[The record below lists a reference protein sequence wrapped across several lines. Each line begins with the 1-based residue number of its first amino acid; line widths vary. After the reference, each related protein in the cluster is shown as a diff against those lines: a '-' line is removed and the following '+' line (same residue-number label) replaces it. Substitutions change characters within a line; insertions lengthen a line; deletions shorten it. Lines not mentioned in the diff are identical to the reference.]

1 MTDTPNL
8 KLPFIESGQAQKH
21 VTHNEA
27 LRILDAAIQI
37 SVLDVTRTVPPAS
50 PGEGAR
56 HIVAA
61 GASGAWSGHALAIA
75 TWQDGTWAFLVPKA
89 GWCVWSVA
97 DDVMMVFDGAL
108 WRAVGSPSLDS
119 VPHLGINISADS
131 SNLLS
136 VKSNAALFAA
146 IGAADAG
153 TGDMR
158 VQVSKDSAAR
168 AASVVFSDAYSGRAE
183 FGLIGSDAFKL
194 KVSPDGSGWVE
205 ALVVDPAS
213 GNATLPRGLLLTGVV
228 APAEIT
234 ANVNDYSPAGV
245 AGAAVLQLSADA
257 ARSVSGLAGGSEGR
271 IVSLIN
277 VGGQPITLLD
287 DSAASAAANR
297 FAFGG
302 HLTLMAKQ
310 GALLRYN
317 GTAARWQSISG
328 GTSIRADSAQSL
340 TAAQQA
346 QARANAGVL
355 GRNRILNGQFA
366 INQRGA
372 GGGVTD
378 NAYSADRWRMIGEF
392 TSATIFADNFNAAGG
407 NVPGAVFQFS
417 GTTDKGGFFQIIEG
431 RNCKDLRGKAVTLS
445 MLMQVSS
452 MRLGNMKIGIL
463 EWTGAEDATSGD
475 PVASWGADG
484 VTPTLAA
491 NWAFRNA
498 PVNLGVTTSSAQYS
512 ATVTLGS
519 SFNNIAVMIWND
531 DKSYTASDNFGV
543 TNVQLEEGG
552 VATTYDQQMY
562 EREVRLC
569 EYYCRSLGSKGVVS
583 YDLVA
588 AGYVSSPTLFYAN
601 YLFPRMRSV
610 PIPTFQAAANYIAA
624 TAAGLFPGSAI
635 STATSSEVAIQIA
648 LTVSGATAGQAGNL
662 QANGAAIA
670 RIILNAEI

>member
-8 KLPFIESGQAQKH
+8 GLPFIDGGQAQKH

-37 SVLDVTRTVPPAS
+37 SVRDMTRTVPPAS
-50 PGEGAR
+50 PAEGAR
-56 HIVAA
+56 HVVAV
-61 GASGAWSGHALAIA
+61 GASGAWSGHGLAIA
-75 TWQDGTWAFLVPKA
+75 TWQDGAWAFLAPKP
-89 GWCVWSVA
+89 GWCVWSIA
-97 DDVMMVFDGAL
+97 DDAMMVFDGTL

-119 VPHLGINISADS
+119 VPHLGINTSADS

-146 IGAADAG
+146 IGTADAG

-158 VQVSKDSAAR
+158 LQVSKDNAAR

-194 KVSPDGSGWVE
+194 KVSPDGSSWIE
-205 ALVVDPAS
+205 ALVVDSAS

-228 APAEIT
+228 APAELT
-234 ANVNDYSPAGV
+234 ANVNDYSPAGA

-271 IVSLIN
+271 VVSLIN

-328 GTSIRADSAQSL
+328 GTSIRADTAQSL
-340 TAAQQA
+340 TATQQA

-355 GRNRILNGQFA
+355 GRNRIINGQFA
-366 INQRGA
+366 VNQRGA

-407 NVPGAVFQFS
+407 NVPGAVFQFA
-417 GTTDKGGFFQIIEG
+417 GTTDKGGFFQVIEG
-431 RNCKDLRGKAVTLS
+431 RNCKDLRGKTVTLS
-445 MLMQVSS
+445 MLMQVSN

-463 EWTGAEDATSGD
+463 EWTGAEDATIDD
-475 PVASWGADG
+475 PVASWGSDN
-484 VTPTLAA
+484 VTPTLAT
-491 NWAFRNA
+491 NWTFRNT
-498 PVNLGVTTSSAQYS
+498 PVNLGVTTSSENYAT
-512 ATVTLGS
+512 TVTLGAT
-519 SFNNIAVMIWND
+519 FTNLAVMVWND
-531 DKSYTASDNFGV
+531 DKSYSANDNFSI
-543 TNVQLEEGG
+543 TKVQLEEGG
-552 VATTYDQQMY
+552 SATPYDQ
-562 EREVRLC
+562 
-569 EYYCRSLGSKGVVS
+569 RSLSQEFASCLPYFRTLDGLTGIADSSAGTINFNASLQPPMRAAPVASVVGTFNVS
-583 YDLVA
+583 DNYTSNPST
-588 AGYVSSPTLFYAN
+588 SSP
-601 YLFPRMRSV
+601 SV
-610 PIPTFQAAANYIAA
+610 
-624 TAAGLFPGSAI
+624 SA
-635 STATSSEVAIQIA
+635 S
-648 LTVSGATAGQAGNL
+648 
-662 QANGAAIA
+662 
-670 RIILNAEI
+670 ILNAAGGRISISGFSGLTGGRFYAMTGGNVAVLRLRAEI

>member
-8 KLPFIESGQAQKH
+8 GLPFIDGGQAQKH

-37 SVLDVTRTVPPAS
+37 SVRDMTRTVPPAS
-50 PGEGAR
+50 PVEGER
-56 HIVAA
+56 HVVAA

-75 TWQDGTWAFLVPKA
+75 TWQDGAWAFLAPKP
-89 GWCVWSVA
+89 GWCVWSIA
-97 DDVMMVFDGAL
+97 DDVMVVFDGTL

-119 VPHLGINISADS
+119 VPHLGINTSADS

-194 KVSPDGSGWVE
+194 KVSPDGSSWIE
-205 ALVVDPAS
+205 ALMVDPAS

-228 APAEIT
+228 APAELT
-234 ANVNDYSPAGV
+234 ANVNDYGPAGA

-340 TAAQQA
+340 TATQQA

-355 GRNRILNGQFA
+355 GRNRIINGQFA

-417 GTTDKGGFFQIIEG
+417 GSTDKGGFFQVIEG
-431 RNCKDLRGKAVTLS
+431 RNCKDLRGKTVTLS
-445 MLMQVSS
+445 MLMQVGNA
-452 MRLGNMKIGIL
+452 RLGNMKAGIAQ
-463 EWTGAEDATSGD
+463 WGGTEDATTGD

-491 NWAFRNA
+491 NWSWANTPA
-498 PVNLGVTTSSAQYS
+498 NLNVTTSSAQYS
-512 ATVTLGS
+512 VSAVLNGT
-519 SFNNIAVMIWND
+519 FNNLAVVVWND
-531 DKSYTASDNFGV
+531 DKSYTANDTFGI

-552 VATTYDQQMY
+552 VATTYDQ
-562 EREVRLC
+562 RLYGQEFGLC
-569 EYYCRSLGSKGVVS
+569 VS
-583 YDLVA
+583 YFRTLEGLTGVADNSTTTINFNAILQPPMRLAPTVATVGTFTTSDNYVANPSTASPSVSGNILSA
-588 AGYVSSPTLFYAN
+588 AGGRISVTGFSGLTVGRWYAMIGNNFGVLRVSS
-601 YLFPRMRSV
+601 
-610 PIPTFQAAANYIAA
+610 
-624 TAAGLFPGSAI
+624 
-635 STATSSEVAIQIA
+635 
-648 LTVSGATAGQAGNL
+648 
-662 QANGAAIA
+662 
-670 RIILNAEI
+670 EI

>member
-8 KLPFIESGQAQKH
+8 KLPFIDGGQAQKH

-27 LRILDAAIQI
+27 LRILDATIQI
-37 SVLDVTRTVPPAS
+37 SVRDVTRTVPPAS
-50 PGEGAR
+50 PTEGAR
-56 HIVAA
+56 HIVATV
-61 GASGAWSGHALAIA
+61 ASGAWSGHALAIA
-75 TWQDGTWAFLVPKA
+75 TWQDGAWAFLVPQA
-89 GWCVWSVA
+89 GWCVWSIA

-119 VPHLGINISADS
+119 VSHLGINTSADS

-158 VQVSKDSAAR
+158 LQVSKDSVAH
-168 AASVVFSDAYSGRAE
+168 AASIVFSDAYSGRAE

-205 ALVVDPAS
+205 ALVVDQTS
-213 GNATLPRGLLLTGVV
+213 GNATLPHGLLLTGVV
-228 APAEIT
+228 APAEIS
-234 ANVNDYSPAGV
+234 ANVNDYSPAGA

-257 ARSVSGLAGGSEGR
+257 ARNVSGLAGGSEGR
-271 IVSLIN
+271 VVSLIN
-277 VGGQPITLLD
+277 VGGPPITLLD

-328 GTSIRADSAQSL
+328 GTSIRADTAQSL
-340 TAAQQA
+340 TATQQA
-346 QARANAGVL
+346 QARANAGVP
-355 GRNRILNGQFA
+355 GRNRIINGQFA

-372 GGGVTD
+372 GSGVTD

-417 GTTDKGGFFQIIEG
+417 GTTDKGGFFQVIEG
-431 RNCKDLRGKAVTLS
+431 RNCKDLRGKTVTLS
-445 MLMQVSS
+445 MLAQVSN
-452 MRLGNMKIGIL
+452 MRLGNMKAGIAQ
-463 EWTGAEDATSGD
+463 WGGTEDATAGD
-475 PVASWGADG
+475 PVSSWGADG

-491 NWAFRNA
+491 NWSWANTPA
-498 PVNLGVTTSSAQYS
+498 NLNVTTSSAQYGVS
-512 ATVTLGS
+512 ATLNGT
-519 SFNNIAVMIWND
+519 FNNLAVVIWND
-531 DKSYTASDNFGV
+531 DKSYTANDALGI

-552 VATTYDQQMY
+552 VATTYDQ
-562 EREVRLC
+562 RLYGQEFSLC
-569 EYYCRSLGSKGVVS
+569 LPYYWRIAQSLTSTSFGM
-583 YDLVA
+583 
-588 AGYVSSPTLFYAN
+588 GYCLSATGFRFCLQYPTL
-601 YLFPRMRSV
+601 MRA
-610 PIPTFQAAANYIAA
+610 IPTVSFSAASTFEVVNLPAGVFTASAIMASVVGRA
-624 TAAGLFPGSAI
+624 TADILV
-635 STATSSEVAIQIA
+635 TIA
-648 LTVSGATAGQAGNL
+648 GATGGWGGWIRDTGTTASVSAS
-662 QANGAAIA
+662 
-670 RIILNAEI
+670 AEI

>member
-8 KLPFIESGQAQKH
+8 KLPFIDGGQAQKH

-37 SVLDVTRTVPPAS
+37 SVRDVTRTVPPAS
-50 PGEGAR
+50 PTEGAR
-56 HIVAA
+56 HIVATV
-61 GASGAWSGHALAIA
+61 ASGAWSGHALAIA
-75 TWQDGTWAFLVPKA
+75 TWQDGAWAFLVPQA
-89 GWCVWSVA
+89 GWCVWSIA

-119 VPHLGINISADS
+119 VPHLGINTSADS

-146 IGAADAG
+146 IGAVDAG

-158 VQVSKDSAAR
+158 LQVSKDSVAH
-168 AASVVFSDAYSGRAE
+168 AASIVFSDAYSGRAE

-194 KVSPDGSGWVE
+194 KVSPDGSAWIE
-205 ALVVDPAS
+205 ALMVDQAS
-213 GNATLPRGLLLTGVV
+213 GNATWPRGLLLTGVV

-234 ANVNDYSPAGV
+234 ANVNDYSPAGI

-257 ARSVSGLAGGSEGR
+257 ARNVSGLAGGSEGR
-271 IVSLIN
+271 VVSLIN
-277 VGGQPITLLD
+277 VGGPPITLLD

-310 GALLRYN
+310 CALLRYN
-317 GTAARWQSISG
+317 GTAARWQSIAG
-328 GTSIRADSAQSL
+328 GTSIRADTAQSL
-340 TAAQQA
+340 TATQQA
-346 QARANAGVL
+346 QARANAGVP
-355 GRNRILNGQFA
+355 GRNRIINGQFA

-417 GTTDKGGFFQIIEG
+417 GTTDKGGFFQVIEG
-431 RNCKDLRGKAVTLS
+431 RNCKDLRGKTVTLS
-445 MLMQVSS
+445 MLMQVSN
-452 MRLGNMKIGIL
+452 MRLSNMKAGIVQ
-463 EWTGAEDATSGD
+463 WGGTEDATAGD
-475 PVASWGADG
+475 PVSSWGADG

-491 NWAFRNA
+491 NWSWANPPA
-498 PVNLGVTTSSAQYS
+498 NLNVTTSSALYS

-519 SFNNIAVMIWND
+519 IFTNLAVMIWND
-531 DKSYTASDNFGV
+531 DKTYTAADDFRIS
-543 TNVQLEEGG
+543 NVQLEDGG
-552 VATTYDQQMY
+552 VATPFDQRQY
-562 EREVRLC
+562 PAELLLC
-569 EYYCRSLGSKGVVS
+569 QRYFSLLPGWHGIWISTTSCQISGSFWTKMRAAPSVAVAFGTNALNQFGVS
-583 YDLVA
+583 NPNLI
-588 AGYVSSPTLFYAN
+588 SF
-601 YLFPRMRSV
+601 
-610 PIPTFQAAANYIAA
+610 AAAAIGDSGGYMNLNTSAA
-624 TAAGLFPGSAI
+624 T
-635 STATSSEVAIQIA
+635 
-648 LTVSGATAGQAGNL
+648 
-662 QANGAAIA
+662 NGAMCSY
-670 RIILNAEI
+670 LDSVGKVFLSAEI

>member
-1 MTDTPNL
+1 MTETPNL
-8 KLPFIESGQAQKH
+8 GLPFIDGGQAQKH

-27 LRILDAAIQI
+27 LRILDAVIQI
-37 SVLDVTRTVPPAS
+37 AVRDVTRTVPPAS
-50 PGEGAR
+50 PAEGAR

-61 GASGAWSGHALAIA
+61 GASGAWSGHGLAIA
-75 TWQDGTWAFLVPKA
+75 TWQDGAWAFLVPKA
-89 GWCVWSVA
+89 GWCVWSIA
-97 DDVMMVFDGAL
+97 DDGMMVFDGAL

-119 VPHLGINISADS
+119 VAHLGINTSADS

-183 FGLIGSDAFKL
+183 FGLVGSDAFKL
-194 KVSPDGSGWVE
+194 KVSPDGSSWIE
-205 ALVVDPAS
+205 ALVVDQVS

-271 IVSLIN
+271 IASLIN

-302 HLTLMAKQ
+302 NLTLMAKQ

-328 GTSIRADSAQSL
+328 GASIRADSAQSL
-340 TAAQQA
+340 TATQQA

-355 GRNRILNGQFA
+355 GRNRIINGQFA

-417 GTTDKGGFFQIIEG
+417 GTTDKGGFFQVVEG
-431 RNCKDLRGKAVTLS
+431 RNCKDLRGKTVTLS
-445 MLMQVSS
+445 MLMQVSNA
-452 MRLGNMKIGIL
+452 RLGNMKAGIAQ
-463 EWTGAEDATSGD
+463 WGGTEDATTGD

-491 NWAFRNA
+491 NWSWANTPA
-498 PVNLGVTTSSAQYS
+498 NLNVTTSSTQYS
-512 ATVTLGS
+512 VSATLNGT
-519 SFNNIAVMIWND
+519 FNNLAVIVWND
-531 DKSYTASDNFGV
+531 DKSYAANDTFGI

-552 VATTYDQQMY
+552 VATTYDQ
-562 EREVRLC
+562 RLYGQ
-569 EYYCRSLGSKGVVS
+569 EYGLCLPYYWRIAQSLTSTSFGMGYCLSATGFRFCLQ
-583 YDLVA
+583 Y
-588 AGYVSSPTLFYAN
+588 PTL
-601 YLFPRMRSV
+601 MRA
-610 PIPTFQAAANYIAA
+610 IPTVSFSAPSTFEVVNLPAGVF
-624 TAAGLFPGSAI
+624 TASAI
-635 STATSSEVAIQIA
+635 TASVVGRVTTDILVTIA
-648 LTVSGATAGQAGNL
+648 GATGGWGGWIRDTGTTASVSAS
-662 QANGAAIA
+662 
-670 RIILNAEI
+670 AEI